1 MEIIYKYEKN
11 INYVWV
17 LYFCRFVFIDVW
29 VYLKF
34 LWYINFNKIKDNNIV
49 LLIYL
54 YVWFV
59 NKIKKEEKWNRF
71 LGYVLFFLKK
81 KLVIIINILNEL
93 KIWMKKLVKVFKN
106 LMLVIC
112 YMCISSVVYM

>member
-1 MEIIYKYEKN
+1 MMEIIYKYEKN

-29 VYLKF
+29 VYKKF
-34 LWYINFNKIKDNNIV
+34 LWYMNFNKIIDNNIV

-59 NKIKKEEKWNRF
+59 DKRKKEEKWNRF

-81 KLVIIINILNEL
+81 KLVIIINILNLNEEIG
-93 KIWMKKLVKVFKN
+93 KGI
-106 LMLVIC
+106 
-112 YMCISSVVYM
+112 